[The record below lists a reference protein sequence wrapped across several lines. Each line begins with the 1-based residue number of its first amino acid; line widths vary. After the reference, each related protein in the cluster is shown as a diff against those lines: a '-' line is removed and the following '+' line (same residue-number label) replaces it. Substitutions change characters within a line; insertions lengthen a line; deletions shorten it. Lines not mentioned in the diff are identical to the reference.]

1 MAGIMSFIFGIFII
15 FVGLT
20 LLVVLQQGMLLGG
33 STRFIH
39 KATSINGY
47 LAILLGCGITMAV
60 QSSSITTATIT
71 PMVGMGLIRLEQMY
85 PLTLGANLGTT
96 LTGIMS
102 SLVANSVDAIQVALA
117 HLFFNITG
125 ILIFYPI
132 PVMRNIPMH
141 AARQL
146 GKATRAW
153 KGFPFL
159 YLILMFVLMPAALMG
174 ISYMFQGKTTAGI
187 AVGSILVVLIVLGI
201 AGFVY

>member
-1 MAGIMSFIFGIFII
+1 
-15 FVGLT
+15 
-20 LLVVLQQGMLLGG
+20 
-33 STRFIH
+33 
-39 KATSINGY
+39 
-47 LAILLGCGITMAV
+47 
-60 QSSSITTATIT
+60 
-71 PMVGMGLIRLEQMY
+71 MVGMGLIRLEQMY
-85 PLTLGANLGTT
+85 PLTLGKSTLSSIGHDDFFLHLVPLTHFFFVCYLLQQQTHIQTHTGANLGTT